1 MIHIRIQCGKA
12 YLFPEVPLLIIHAA
26 FAKIYNINV
35 AIEFS

>member
-1 MIHIRIQCGKA
+1 MIHIRFLGGTA
-12 YLFPEVPLLIIHAA
+12 YLFPEVPLIIIHVA